1 MKGQLLGRD
10 KKSPFVIAELSANHN
25 GSLDRAL
32 QLVDAAA
39 VAGADAIKLQTYT
52 PETMTLDL
60 NTPHFVN
67 NDKGSLWFGRQ
78 LFSLYKEAQ
87 TPWKWHEEIFNH
99 AKLSGL
105 EFLSSPFDES
115 AADFLEKLSTPIYK
129 IASFECIDLTLI
141 RCVARKGKPLII
153 STGMASIE
161 EIGEAVEAA
170 RAEGNTEITL
180 LHCTSAYPANA
191 SDANLETILDMKQR
205 FGCAVGVSDHTLG
218 STIAIAATALGASVI
233 EKHLTLSR
241 ADGGPDAGFSTEP
254 TEFKEMVAAIRETSS
269 ALGHIQY
276 GPTDSE
282 KGSLNRRRSLYIA
295 EDMESGDSFN
305 RSNLRR
311 LRPGF
316 GLPPKF
322 FEEVLGKRVVRNV
335 KAGTPLSWEI
345 VGDS

>member
-1 MKGQLLGRD
+1 MKGQLLTHD

-39 VAGADAIKLQTYT
+39 AAGADAIKLQTYT

-67 NDKGSLWFGRQ
+67 NDEDSLWFGRQ

-99 AKLSGL
+99 AKLYGL

-141 RCVARKGKPLII
+141 RYVARKRKPMII
-153 STGMASIE
+153 STGMARIE
-161 EIGEAVEAA
+161 EIGEAVAAA
-170 RAEGNTEITL
+170 RAEGNNEITI
-180 LHCTSAYPANA
+180 LHCTSAYPAHA
-191 SDANLETILDMKQR
+191 SDANLGTILDMKQR

-218 STIAIAATALGASVI
+218 STVAVAATALGASVI

-241 ADGGPDAGFSTEP
+241 ADGGPDSGFSTEP
-254 TEFKEMVAAIRETSS
+254 SEFKEMVAAIRETSL
-269 ALGHIQY
+269 ALGHVHY

-282 KGSLNRRRSLYIA
+282 QSSLTRRRSLYIA
-295 EDMESGDSFN
+295 EDMKSGDPFN

-335 KAGTPLSWEI
+335 KAGTPLSWKL